1 MSADTAATAVTAPAR
16 TVEAADDA
24 VLRLVEVVLTAEVYN
39 QHPNLDLNDLPPHCR
54 EVFGV
59 AGATEAKRP
68 VAVSEAMIKKALGI
82 PDAAERLKKNPFV
95 GYEEFGQRLRVTALP
110 EAARWF
116 ARRGGA
122 YLIRE
127 NPTLAWYY
135 ERNEPIEGI
144 SYADARLRN
153 PKYEETKAY
162 LDRRVSAL
170 LAEDERMRSALDLCI
185 ISAPE
190 EIRKRVE
197 DLVLT
202 PEQLEA
208 IEKVKIALANLA
220 YLRAH
225 DIAEI
230 GKFLFVGP
238 PGTGKTSLALAMSHV
253 LGMPIIE
260 VRLSMITSQYLGET
274 SKNIDR
280 VFEFAH
286 RLAPAIL
293 FVDEF
298 DFVAKSRVSDD
309 HGAMKRAV
317 NALLKNIDQVSL
329 IRSSVVLIGATNHPR
344 LLDEAAWRRFDEVV
358 EFALPDRQMR
368 LDILRKVTRGLDTAA
383 DLDRLADET
392 DAFSGADLRMIVK
405 EGVLTA
411 LMENRTRVL
420 QSDIEKGV
428 NMVLKRNVIKDRSW
442 V

>member
-1 MSADTAATAVTAPAR
+1 
-16 TVEAADDA
+16 
-24 VLRLVEVVLTAEVYN
+24 
-39 QHPNLDLNDLPPHCR
+39 
-54 EVFGV
+54 
-59 AGATEAKRP
+59 
-68 VAVSEAMIKKALGI
+68 
-82 PDAAERLKKNPFV
+82 
-95 GYEEFGQRLRVTALP
+95 
-110 EAARWF
+110 
-116 ARRGGA
+116 
-122 YLIRE
+122 
-127 NPTLAWYY
+127 
-135 ERNEPIEGI
+135 
-144 SYADARLRN
+144 
-153 PKYEETKAY
+153 
-162 LDRRVSAL
+162 
-170 LAEDERMRSALDLCI
+170 
-185 ISAPE
+185 
-190 EIRKRVE
+190 
-197 DLVLT
+197 
-202 PEQLEA
+202 
-208 IEKVKIALANLA
+208 
-220 YLRAH
+220 
-225 DIAEI
+225 
-230 GKFLFVGP
+230 
-238 PGTGKTSLALAMSHV
+238 MSHV

-368 LDILRKVTRGLDTAA
+368 LDILRKVTAGLDTAA

-392 DAFSGADLRMIVK
+392 EAFSGADLRMIVK

-411 LMENRTRVL
+411 LMENRTRIL

>member
-1 MSADTAATAVTAPAR
+1 MSADAANAPIVTGAATD
-16 TVEAADDA
+16 EGL
-24 VLRLVEVVLTAEVYN
+24 LRLVEVVLTAEVYN

-59 AGATEAKRP
+59 GGASEAKRP
-68 VAVSEAMIKKALGI
+68 VSVSEAMIRKALDI
-82 PDAAERLKKNPFV
+82 PDAAERLKKSPFV
-95 GYEEFGQRLRVTALP
+95 SYEEFGQRLRVTALA

-116 ARRGGA
+116 LRKGGA
-122 YLIRE
+122 VLVRE
-127 NPTLAWYY
+127 NPALAWYY
-135 ERNEPIEGI
+135 EQHEPVEG
-144 SYADARLRN
+144 ARYVDVRRRN

-162 LDRRVSAL
+162 IERKISAL
-170 LAEDERMRSALDLCI
+170 LAEDERMRSALELCI
-185 ISAPE
+185 VSAPE
-190 EIRKRVE
+190 EIRKRLD

-202 PEQLEA
+202 PEQYIS
-208 IEKVKIALANLA
+208 IEKVRTALANLA
-220 YLRAH
+220 FLREH
-225 DIAEI
+225 DIAEV

-260 VRLSMITSQYLGET
+260 VRISMITSQYLGET

-280 VFEFAH
+280 VFDFAR

-298 DFVAKSRVSDD
+298 DFVAKSRVTDD

-329 IRSSVVLIGATNHPR
+329 IRTSVVLIGATNHPR
-344 LLDEAAWRRFDEVV
+344 LLDEAAWRRFDEVI
-358 EFALPDRQMR
+358 EFALPDREMR
-368 LDILRKVTRGLDTAA
+368 YEILTKVMAGLDTEA

-392 DAFSGADLRMIVK
+392 EGFSGADLRMIVK
-405 EGVLTA
+405 EGVLSA
-411 LMENRTRVL
+411 LMEERTHIL

-428 NMVLKRNVIKDRSW
+428 NMVLKRNVIKDNSW

>member
-1 MSADTAATAVTAPAR
+1 MSADTASAAPAAGQ
-16 TVEAADDA
+16 TVEAADDD
-24 VLRLVEVVLTAEVYN
+24 VLRLVEVILTAEVYN
-39 QHPNLDLNDLPPHCR
+39 THPTLDLNDLPPHAR

-59 AGATEAKRP
+59 AGASEAKRP
-68 VAVSEAMIKKALGI
+68 VAVSEAMVRKVLGI
-82 PDAAERLKKNPFV
+82 PDAAARLKKNPFV
-95 GYEEFGQRLRVTALP
+95 SYEEFGQRLRVTALP

-122 YLIRE
+122 RLVRD
-127 NPTLAWYY
+127 NPVLAWYY
-135 ERNEPIEGI
+135 ERTEPIEGI
-144 SYADARLRN
+144 GYADSLMRN

-170 LAEDERMRSALDLCI
+170 LAEDERMRSALELCI
-185 ISAPE
+185 VSAPE
-190 EIRKRVE
+190 EIRKRID

-202 PEQLEA
+202 PEQHEA
-208 IEKVKIALANLA
+208 IEKLRTALANLA
-220 YLRAH
+220 YLRSH

-238 PGTGKTSLALAMSHV
+238 PGTGKTSLALAMSNV
-253 LGMPIIE
+253 LGMPIVE

-293 FVDEF
+293 FIDEF

-329 IRSSVVLIGATNHPR
+329 IRSSVVLIAATNHPR

-358 EFALPDRQMR
+358 EFALPDRPMR
-368 LDILRKVTRGLDTAA
+368 LDILGNLTTGLDTMA
-383 DLDRLADET
+383 DLGRLADET
-392 DAFSGADLRMIVK
+392 EGFTGADLRMIVK
-405 EGVLTA
+405 EGVLSA
-411 LMENRTRVL
+411 LMESRTEIL

>member
-1 MSADTAATAVTAPAR
+1 MSADAANAPIVTGAVSD
-16 TVEAADDA
+16 EAL
-24 VLRLVEVVLTAEVYN
+24 LRLVEVVLTAEVYN
-39 QHPNLDLNDLPPHCR
+39 QHPNLDLNDLPPSSR

-59 AGATEAKRP
+59 GGASEAKRP
-68 VAVSEAMIKKALGI
+68 VAVSEAMLRKVFGVS
-82 PDAAERLKKNPFV
+82 DAAERLKKNPFV
-95 GYEEFGQRLRVTALP
+95 SYEEFGQRLRVTALA

-116 ARRGGA
+116 ARKGGA
-122 YLIRE
+122 PLVRD
-127 NPTLAWYY
+127 NPALAYYY
-135 ERNEPIEGI
+135 EQHDPVEGA
-144 SYADARLRN
+144 SYADARRRN

-162 LDRRVSAL
+162 LERRISAL
-170 LAEDERMRSALDLCI
+170 LAEDERMRSALELCI

-190 EIRKRVE
+190 EIRKRLD

-202 PEQLEA
+202 SEQYTS
-208 IEKVKIALANLA
+208 IEKVRTALENLA
-220 YLRAH
+220 FLREH
-225 DIAEI
+225 DIAEV

-260 VRLSMITSQYLGET
+260 VRISMITSQYLGET

-280 VFEFAH
+280 VFDFAR

-298 DFVAKSRVSDD
+298 DFVAKSRVTDD

-329 IRSSVVLIGATNHPR
+329 IRTSVVLIGATNHPR
-344 LLDEAAWRRFDEVV
+344 LLDEAAWRRFDEVI
-358 EFALPDRQMR
+358 EFSLPDREMR
-368 LDILRKVTRGLDTAA
+368 LEILNKVMAGLDTDA

-392 DAFSGADLRMIVK
+392 EGFSGADLRMIVK
-405 EGVLTA
+405 EGVLSA
-411 LMENRTRVL
+411 LMEDRTRIF

-428 NMVLKRNVIKDRSW
+428 NLVLKRNVIKDHTW

>member
-1 MSADTAATAVTAPAR
+1 MSAETADAVTTTRRA
-16 TVEAADDA
+16 EADGDDA
-24 VLRLVEVVLTAEVYN
+24 VLRLLEVVLTAEVYN
-39 QHPNLDLNDLPPHCR
+39 QYPNLDLNDLPPHCR

-59 AGATEAKRP
+59 SGASEAKRP
-68 VAVSEAMIKKALGI
+68 VAVSEAMVRKALGI
-82 PDAAERLKKNPFV
+82 PDAAGRLKKNPFV
-95 GYEEFGQRLRVTALP
+95 TYEEFGQRLRVTALA

-116 ARRGGA
+116 ARRGGDR
-122 YLIRE
+122 LIRA
-127 NPTLAWYY
+127 NPALAWYY
-135 ERNEPIEGI
+135 EQHQPIEGV
-144 SYADARLRN
+144 SYADARMRN
-153 PKYEETKAY
+153 PKYEDTKAY
-162 LDRRVSAL
+162 LDRRVSAII
-170 LAEDERMRSALDLCI
+170 AEDERMRSALDLCI
-185 ISAPE
+185 VSAPE
-190 EIRKRVE
+190 EIGKRVE

-202 PEQLEA
+202 PEQTEA
-208 IEKVKIALANLA
+208 IEKIRIALANLA
-220 YLRAH
+220 YLRTH

-298 DFVAKSRVSDD
+298 DYVAKSRVSDD

-317 NALLKNIDQVSL
+317 NALLKNIDQISL
-329 IRSSVVLIGATNHPR
+329 IRSSVVLIAATNHPR

-358 EFALPDRQMR
+358 EFVLPDRSMR
-368 LDILRKVTRGLDTAA
+368 HAILSKLTSGLETEA

-392 DAFSGADLRMIVK
+392 EAFSGADLRMIVK
-405 EGVLTA
+405 EGVLSA
-411 LMENRTRVL
+411 LMENRTRVM

-428 NMVLKRNVIKDRSW
+428 NLVLKRNVIKDRSW